1 MIEGG
6 ARLADGILADWLL
19 RAPPTRLVVKES
31 AMLHSDNDSA
41 QGGLQRR
48 RRWREAVAVG
58 WAIISPA
65 CSAHD
70 EPPSNKHGSQVAPG
84 EDSGSS
90 DAGQADSTPSVEGV
104 CNRDDPMYCPDQYP
118 ENPVHYLCKGDFDV
132 ANNAKLAGVVQE
144 SCQLSTGEAN
154 PPGTKGLCCADL
166 GGAWTF

>member
-1 MIEGG
+1 M
-6 ARLADGILADWLL
+6 
-19 RAPPTRLVVKES
+19 KES
-31 AMLHSDNDSA
+31 AMLHSDIESA
-41 QGGLQRR
+41 KGCLQRL

-58 WAIISPA
+58 SAIISLA

-70 EPPSNKHGSQVAPG
+70 EPLSNKHGSQVVPG

-90 DAGQADSTPSVEGV
+90 DAGQADSSWSDEGV

-118 ENPVHYLCKGDFDV
+118 ENPVHYLCKGNFDV
-132 ANNAKLAGVVQE
+132 ANNAKLAGVIQE

-166 GGAWTF
+166 GGTWTF